1 MYIGIDILVLSF
13 IGISQL
19 LPITAYVKMIDIWMI
34 FNMVTIFIAV
44 AILFYKELLRKKL
57 SKVVTPRSGNY
68 STTYPILLTV
78 SCSSS

>member
-68 STTYPILLTV
+68 STTRYAI
-78 SCSSS
+78 SA